1 MDKRQRLF
9 EILNERSFR
18 RGDFVLASGK
28 RSTYYIDCKPTA
40 LSPEG
45 MVLIGQLLYECYL
58 QAGLKVA
65 AVAGP
70 SIGADPITIAV
81 CHAAWAAG
89 EPLFGL
95 MVRKQPKDHGTG
107 KRVEGASNLAPGS
120 AVLLVEDVVTT
131 GGSSLDTVQ
140 ALTAAGFRV
149 VQAMALVDRQEGG
162 PARFAEAGVPFQALF
177 SIREFLEA

>member
-1 MDKRQRLF
+1 MDSRRRLF

-45 MVLIGQLLYECYL
+45 MVLIGQLLFERYR

-140 ALTAAGFRV
+140 ALTDAGFRV
-149 VQAMALVDRQEGG
+149 VRALALVDRQEGG
-162 PARFAEAGVPFQALF
+162 PARFHEAGVPFEALF
-177 SIREFLEA
+177 TIGEFLDP